1 MGSLPPPS
9 VFRGRGHIISRTLTL
24 GSSPIQTNFREVFH
38 PYSISYHLGEVWV
51 EFMTNTGPRISQEAT
66 PMVILIRDGV
76 GKEHVGMVTIFCY
89 HNQNKMET
97 CDALFTSCQCDSP
110 EPSVVVVRR
119 YANTPY
125 IPRGTT

>member
-66 PMVILIRDGV
+66 PYGDS
-76 GKEHVGMVTIFCY
+76 
-89 HNQNKMET
+89 NQRWGRQRACGNG
-97 CDALFTSCQCDSP
+97 DHLLLSQP
-110 EPSVVVVRR
+110 EQ
-119 YANTPY
+119 N
-125 IPRGTT
+125 GDM